1 MTDPIKPDHYK
12 DLIKKWYEIAPSYEA
27 FAFALYTHIDKY
39 SYRFNKKNG
48 LEDLDK
54 LVEYTKHQYKYY
66 EMERLKH
73 EQEEEVKEAVN
84 GTDCKLNL
92 QRNRKDEDGCDRYS
106 LG

>member
-1 MTDPIKPDHYK
+1 MKDPIKPDHYK
-12 DLIKKWYEIAPSYEA
+12 DLIKKWYEVAPSYEA

-66 EMERLKH
+66 EMERLKN
-73 EQEEEVKEAVN
+73 EVQKEKDEEGIN
-84 GTDCKLNL
+84 GTNSHLNP
-92 QRNRKDEDGCDRYS
+92 QRGRKDEARGDR
-106 LG
+106 